1 MGWPDCT
8 VFGFVG
14 TVRATELGGQIQE
27 EIVRVLI
34 AGAGGLIGSA
44 VARHLLAGGHDVQRL
59 VRAAPGPGEVGWD
72 PDGLTIDAARLEG
85 FDAVIDLA
93 SAKWPPRWTAS
104 AKREIYDNRVRSY
117 RLLAETLAGLERRP
131 RVLVCAS
138 GMGIY
143 PSSADEVLSE
153 DSATGSDFLAGLQ
166 RDGEDATTPA
176 STAGI
181 RVVHLRIPTV
191 VGGTNLAAMIRN
203 LRPIGSGRQWWSW
216 VALDEIPPIVE
227 HVLVTDTL
235 VGPVNVD
242 SPNPVR
248 NAEFVAALARVC
260 GRRPG
265 RAMPAI
271 LMRLAVGEMA
281 DALFLASRRMEP
293 RKLLATGYRFH
304 YPELE
309 PGLRHQLATAG

>member
-1 MGWPDCT
+1 M
-8 VFGFVG
+8 
-14 TVRATELGGQIQE
+14 
-27 EIVRVLI
+27 RVLI

-44 VARHLLAGGHDVQRL
+44 VARHLLAGGHEVHRL
-59 VRAAPGPGEVGWD
+59 VRGAPGHGEVGWD
-72 PDGLTIDAARLEG
+72 PDGRTIDAAGLEG

-93 SAKWPPRWTAS
+93 SAKWPSRWTAS
-104 AKREIYDNRVRSY
+104 AKHQIYDNRVHSY
-117 RLLAETLAGLERRP
+117 RILAEALAGRQRRP

-166 RDGEDATTPA
+166 RDGEAATTPA
-176 STAGI
+176 SAAGI

-191 VGGTNLAAMIRN
+191 VGGPNLALMLRN
-203 LRPIGSGRQWWSW
+203 LRPVGSGRQWWSW

-227 HVLVTDTL
+227 HVLMTETL
-235 VGPVNVD
+235 VGPINVD

-248 NAEFVAALARVC
+248 NAEFVATLARVRGC
-260 GRRPG
+260 RPG
-265 RAMPAI
+265 RAMPTF

-281 DALFLASRRMEP
+281 DALFLASRRMAP

-304 YPELE
+304 YAELE
-309 PGLRHQLATAG
+309 PALRHELATAV